1 MLEFHGCAF
10 GEAMDSGVAGNTM
23 KNNVEGGQRASSFES
38 LSASFLLVD
47 SDYLAVPL
55 NSNSL
60 AIKGFQRSAGNS
72 TRWHLSCSVAVSLR

>member
-10 GEAMDSGVAGNTM
+10 GEAMDSGVASNTM

-38 LSASFLLVD
+38 LSSSDLLVD
-47 SDYLAVPL
+47 SDYLAVSL

-60 AIKGFQRSAGNS
+60 TTKGFPKIAANS
-72 TRWHLSCSVAVSLR
+72 PRWHLFCSAAVSLR